1 MIYYVKAN
9 DNFLYCSINDDTTL
23 LQTRT
28 KQLLLLARIREKSGH
43 LNSSLATLKEARDNQ
58 YRLQNRIVVEQS
70 SSVFEQNAILAKYD
84 AQLIIDLIDILS
96 TKKLIF
102 NIFFFRICILMAEQS
117 IALRD
122 SHQAIT
128 HYQEALKY
136 SQDDIKV
143 ITPLARLYLQVNN
156 VVDCKAMCTKILKLD
171 PNNEAAS
178 VMMADISFRGVNIQ
192 FHFDRNSNN

>member
-1 MIYYVKAN
+1 
-9 DNFLYCSINDDTTL
+9 
-23 LQTRT
+23 
-28 KQLLLLARIREKSGH
+28 
-43 LNSSLATLKEARDNQ
+43 
-58 YRLQNRIVVEQS
+58 
-70 SSVFEQNAILAKYD
+70 
-84 AQLIIDLIDILS
+84 
-96 TKKLIF
+96 
-102 NIFFFRICILMAEQS
+102 MAEQS

-178 VMMADISFRGVNIQ
+178 VMMADINFRGVINPSQ
-192 FHFDRNSNN
+192 FDFMTCDTPIELKRLILLFILPFTDEL

>member
-1 MIYYVKAN
+1 MV
-9 DNFLYCSINDDTTL
+9 
-23 LQTRT
+23 
-28 KQLLLLARIREKSGH
+28 
-43 LNSSLATLKEARDNQ
+43 LNSPL
-58 YRLQNRIVVEQS
+58 
-70 SSVFEQNAILAKYD
+70 ILCP
-84 AQLIIDLIDILS
+84 LS
-96 TKKLIF
+96 TSELMQF
-102 NIFFFRICILMAEQS
+102 ALCFFFRICILMAEQS

-156 VVDCKAMCTKILKLD
+156 VVDCKAMCTRILKLD

-178 VMMADISFRGVNIQ
+178 VMMADISFRGVIIPCHFRFCVLQLKSPIELKQLMPIFNSQ
-192 FHFDRNSNN
+192 MNFESAAFHFSQLLIGQPTYWTALARLIEVLRR

>member
-1 MIYYVKAN
+1 
-9 DNFLYCSINDDTTL
+9 
-23 LQTRT
+23 
-28 KQLLLLARIREKSGH
+28 
-43 LNSSLATLKEARDNQ
+43 
-58 YRLQNRIVVEQS
+58 
-70 SSVFEQNAILAKYD
+70 
-84 AQLIIDLIDILS
+84 
-96 TKKLIF
+96 
-102 NIFFFRICILMAEQS
+102 MAEQS

-178 VMMADISFRGVNIQ
+178 VMMADISFRGVIMKFQ
-192 FHFDRNSNN
+192 FSIFFSQFNRIEIMDIITFYSK

>member
-1 MIYYVKAN
+1 MIQCY
-9 DNFLYCSINDDTTL
+9 
-23 LQTRT
+23 
-28 KQLLLLARIREKSGH
+28 
-43 LNSSLATLKEARDNQ
+43 
-58 YRLQNRIVVEQS
+58 
-70 SSVFEQNAILAKYD
+70 
-84 AQLIIDLIDILS
+84 LS
-96 TKKLIF
+96 
-102 NIFFFRICILMAEQS
+102 FFIRICILMAEQS

-156 VVDCKAMCTKILKLD
+156 VVDCKAMCTRILKLD

-178 VMMADISFRGVNIQ
+178 VMMADISFRGVIIQ
-192 FHFDRNSNN
+192 FHFNFVSINTNRIELIDTHAYFQFTDELRKCCIPFFTTADWTAHLLDGISSPYRSTTKVRSNKKKLL